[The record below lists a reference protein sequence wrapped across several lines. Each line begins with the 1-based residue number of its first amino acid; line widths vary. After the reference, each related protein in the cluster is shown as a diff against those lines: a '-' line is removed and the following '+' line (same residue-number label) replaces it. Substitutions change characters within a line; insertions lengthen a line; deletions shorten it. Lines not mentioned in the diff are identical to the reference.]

1 MLRSLRLL
9 VAVLLMGIAGIANS
23 APTFQAAGTAV
34 TGTGTVSPAWPAHL
48 PGDVALLF
56 IETEG
61 DEAVTLPTASGFVL
75 IGQNNI
81 NDAAGTRLTVFW
93 ARATSSAMAAPTT
106 NDPGNHVYAQIL
118 TYRGVATTGNPWDV
132 TAGGTSGTGTTVSVA
147 SVTTT
152 VAQTLVVQGVSRS
165 NDNAAAA
172 FSAQANGNLAG
183 LAERVDAGTT
193 SGSGGGFAV
202 WDGVKATAGAT
213 GATTATVTNSSNAYR
228 TIALRPVQPEIDN
241 AILVCGTTD
250 QVEVQFSTPVTAAT
264 AQNIANYALSN
275 GATISGAVLDSGG
288 QVVTLTTSTLTTGQT
303 YTLTVNNV
311 AGTSGGVIVAGSQ
324 ASFFSEGGYL
334 SGLPGTYYGQN
345 NTSGAFFTGTA
356 VTRVDPQVN
365 YDWVNAAPGPAGI
378 GADNFSVRWT
388 GFVTA
393 PITGNYTF
401 RTSSDDGV
409 RLYVNNVLVIDN
421 WTDHSVANNDSAA
434 IALTAGTRV
443 PIIMEFYE
451 RGGQAVA
458 QLSWSG
464 PDGAGFQFIPRAS
477 LSHFCGIAGPR
488 AIYTMDQTSWN
499 GTAGEVI
506 DSSGN
511 GMNGT
516 AVGGAVPVSAR
527 VCNGGQFN
535 GSSRYVQV
543 PGLSAIL
550 NSTASL
556 AFWIRTTQTGNDT
569 AWQAPGV
576 TGVELSG
583 TADDIFWG
591 WLDASGRIGLS
602 VGDTNTT
609 KSTVAINDGTWKH
622 IVLTRN
628 HVTGRYDIYIDGVR
642 NVNNGVIAAGV
653 IGTAY
658 SSIGRIED
666 TAGTPVYFNGQL
678 DEVRVYDRVLTP
690 EEVIAVRDITRPC
703 AGPDHYSIAGNTTAV
718 NCDVTVVT
726 FTAHDSAHGLVSPA
740 AGTIMNLSTSTN
752 TGVWVNRFT
761 GTGVWTPS
769 GANNGVGTYVWPGGE
784 SSFSI
789 TLRHN
794 AVATVGIN
802 VADGNGIGEPAGEDL
817 SVAFVNSALR
827 VTADGTSTATIGTQI
842 SAKNS
847 NTGFGAQTLYLQ
859 AIRTDTNTGSCVGLI
874 QSQTVTIEMAA
885 ARISAGPTA
894 SQVSVLNSGGTL
906 VALGTGSGSAGA
918 YTSVSLAFNA
928 QSMAPLVVNYPNAG
942 SVSLFARY
950 QLPSPPANTFV
961 SGTSNTFVV
970 RPLGFRISGPPSGR
984 TGPASTFYARA
995 GETWPQAITV
1005 TAVAWEAADDASP
1018 VDGFPDSDAVLSN
1031 NAVTDNFGAG
1041 ATATAAVSHTLA
1053 EPVSGSS
1060 GTLTATLS
1068 AFTSGQ
1074 ATASA
1079 SWSEV
1084 GLINLFA
1091 LTTSYLGSGQ
1101 NVRNSSTG
1109 YTGVGRFIPYD
1120 FAVTRNTPTFMP
1132 ACATGNFTY
1141 VGQRFNYSLA
1151 PVLTVTA
1158 RNQAGATTQNY
1169 AGTFMRM
1176 LNTSITPATQP
1187 LRYSRFDALG
1197 SGTTPAI
1204 DVTSFP
1210 AVAGDPLI
1218 GTFASGVGTLT
1229 FSGGTTGAVF
1239 PRGTVVAPFNADIGL
1254 SFTLSD
1260 QDSVPVGRIDGVAAT
1275 NPVQFGTTAAAGNG
1289 IQFVG
1294 GAKAM
1299 RFGRLRLQSAN
1310 GSERLPLQMRIE
1322 AQYWNGSGFI
1332 LNGSDS
1338 CTTLASANVALGNYR
1353 GNLASGETTATIA
1366 PLVLSSG
1373 ASAVRFTAPGPGD
1386 NGSVDVSLN
1395 LTGATTGASCIA
1407 GMAASTGAN
1416 LAWLQAA
1423 WCGTAYDDDASARAT
1438 FGIYGASD
1446 RIIYLRENY

>member
-1 MLRSLRLL
+1 MLLALPGAANALTQTRSPGACATSGGAGTAWTNPGNALTSNNSDATVSVDGSTSEALECTTYGFS
-9 VAVLLMGIAGIANS
+9 VPAGAIIAGIEVNVERASSSTANGGS
-23 APTFQAAGTAV
+23 RDSSLLLLGGTVTGSDLATTTTYTTGDVVEAHGGAAV
-34 TGTGTVSPAWPAHL
+34 TWGNTWTATQINAVAFGAALGVTKPSATGGAH
-48 PGDVALLF
+48 
-56 IETEG
+56 
-61 DEAVTLPTASGFVL
+61 
-75 IGQNNI
+75 
-81 NDAAGTRLTVFW
+81 
-93 ARATSSAMAAPTT
+93 
-106 NDPGNHVYAQIL
+106 
-118 TYRGVATTGNPWDV
+118 
-132 TAGGTSGTGTTVSVA
+132 TVSVDH
-147 SVTTT
+147 
-152 VAQTLVVQGVSRS
+152 VQI
-165 NDNAAAA
+165 
-172 FSAQANGNLAG
+172 
-183 LAERVDAGTT
+183 
-193 SGSGGGFAV
+193 
-202 WDGVKATAGAT
+202 
-213 GATTATVTNSSNAYR
+213 TVTYTLPAPTLHSA
-228 TIALRPVQPEIDN
+228 T
-241 AILVCGTTD
+241 LVCGTTN
-250 QVEVQFSTPVTAAT
+250 QVEVLFSLPVTAAS
-264 AQNIANYALSN
+264 AQNSANYALS
-275 GATISGAVLDSGG
+275 GGGSISSAVLDSGG
-288 QVVTLTTSTLTTGQT
+288 QVVTLTTSALTSGQT

-311 AGTSGGVIVAGSQ
+311 IATAGGTIAANSQ
-324 ASFFSEGGYL
+324 ATFFSEGGYL
-334 SGLPGTYYGQN
+334 SGLPGTYYSQN

-388 GFVTA
+388 GYVTA

-421 WTDHSVANNDSAA
+421 WTDHSVANNDSIA
-434 IALTAGTRV
+434 IALTASTRV
-443 PIIMEFYE
+443 PVIMEYYE

-464 PDGAGFQFIPRAS
+464 PATGGFEFIPRAS

-543 PGLSAIL
+543 PGLSGIL

-556 AFWIRTTQTGNDT
+556 AFWIRTTQTGSDT

-591 WLDASGRIGLS
+591 WLDASGRIGLT

-628 HVTGRYDIYIDGVR
+628 HTSGRYDIYIDGVR

-653 IGTAY
+653 IGTGY

-690 EEVIAVRDITRPC
+690 EEVITVRDITRPC
-703 AGPDHYSIAGNTTAV
+703 AGPDHYAIAGNTTAV

-726 FTAHDSAHGLVSPA
+726 FTAHDSTHGLVSPA
-740 AGTIMNLSTSTN
+740 PGTILNLSTSTS
-752 TGVWVNRFT
+752 TGVWITRFT

-769 GANNGVGTYVWPGGE
+769 GANNGVATYVWPGGE
-784 SSFSI
+784 SSFSA

-827 VTADGTSTATIGTQI
+827 VTADGTSTATIGTQL

-859 AIRTDTNTGSCVGLI
+859 AIRTDTNTGNCVGLI

-885 ARISAGPTA
+885 ARINPTGST
-894 SQVSVLNSGGTL
+894 SQVSVLNSVGTM
-906 VALGTGSGSAGA
+906 VALGTGGGAAGA
-918 YTSVSLAFNA
+918 YANVSLTFDA
-928 QSMAPLVVNYPNAG
+928 QSKAPLVLNFPNAG

-950 QLPSPPANTFV
+950 QLPAPPTGTFIT
-961 SGTSNTFVV
+961 GTSNTFVV
-970 RPLGFRISGPPSGR
+970 RPLGFRISGPPTGR

-995 GETWPQAITV
+995 GETWPQVVTV

-1018 VDGFPDSDAVLSN
+1018 VDGIPDSDAVLSS
-1031 NAVTDNFGAG
+1031 NAITDNFGAG
-1041 ATATAAVSHTLA
+1041 GSATATLSHTLA
-1053 EPVSGSS
+1053 EPASGSS

-1074 ATASA
+1074 ATAPA

-1091 LTTSYLGSGQ
+1091 ITTSYLGSGQ
-1101 NVRNSSTG
+1101 NVRNSTVG

-1120 FAVTRNTPTFMP
+1120 FAVTRNTPTFLP

-1176 LNTSITPATQP
+1176 LNSTITPATQL

-1197 SGTTPAI
+1197 AGITPI
-1204 DVTSFP
+1204 VDVASFP
-1210 AVAGDPLI
+1210 VTTTDPAI
-1218 GTFASGVGTLT
+1218 GTFANGVGTLT

-1239 PRGTVVAPFNADIGL
+1239 PRGTAAAPFNADIGL

-1260 QDSVPVGRIDGVAAT
+1260 QDGVPVGRIDGVAAT
-1275 NPVQFGTTAAAGNG
+1275 NPVQFGTTATAGNG

-1310 GSERLPLQMRIE
+1310 GSERLPLQMRVE

-1332 LNGSDS
+1332 LNGNDS
-1338 CTTLASANVALGNYR
+1338 CTTLASSNVALGNYR
-1353 GNLASGETTATIA
+1353 GNLASGETTVTIA
-1366 PLVLSSG
+1366 PLILSG
-1373 ASAVRFTAPGPGD
+1373 GVSAIRFTAPGTGD
-1386 NGSVDVSLN
+1386 NGSVDISLN
-1395 LTGATTGASCIA
+1395 LTGGTTGASCIA

-1416 LAWLQAA
+1416 LAWLQGA
-1423 WCGTAYDDDASARAT
+1423 WCGAVHHDDPSARAT